1 MIGIEPTFLALFG
14 VEALTKVDGARK
26 AVMQVL

>member
-1 MIGIEPTFLALFG
+1 MIGIEPNFLALFG

-26 AVMQVL
+26 SIMQVL